1 MSKLKGKTKTLEQT
15 GNIFQKTAV
24 RQVIY
29 HAGVLSSLLSGGR
42 TKFVFNH
49 WQRETHMFWTRR
61 LSERRLGPGA
71 NIAKC
76 RKMLLSICNG
86 LASRQDEGQHGET
99 SRLNSALWAS
109 QTCLAMWCQRLGSAP
124 AIPPSS
130 SCHPTRHRY
139 ALAQTSVFARYNFS
153 FSQEKKSFSI
163 FFGDIKLHAKTE
175 QAWFFFFPSK
185 LPWLAKITRG
195 GIKYRV

>member
-1 MSKLKGKTKTLEQT
+1 MCSAEYFYLPGRTLST
-15 GNIFQKTAV
+15 IPISDFNILSWRRHYSRTEIPAKEKHF
-24 RQVIY
+24 Y
-29 HAGVLSSLLSGGR
+29 SSFSLSSGYVSVW
-42 TKFVFNH
+42 KFLDKATEGN
-49 WQRETHMFWTRR
+49 
-61 LSERRLGPGA
+61 SSSKPP
-71 NIAKC
+71 
-76 RKMLLSICNG
+76 
-86 LASRQDEGQHGET
+86 GQHGET

-109 QTCLAMWCQRLGSAP
+109 QTCLAMWCQRLESAP

-175 QAWFFFFPSK
+175 QACFFF
-185 LPWLAKITRG
+185 LANSYG
-195 GIKYRV
+195 